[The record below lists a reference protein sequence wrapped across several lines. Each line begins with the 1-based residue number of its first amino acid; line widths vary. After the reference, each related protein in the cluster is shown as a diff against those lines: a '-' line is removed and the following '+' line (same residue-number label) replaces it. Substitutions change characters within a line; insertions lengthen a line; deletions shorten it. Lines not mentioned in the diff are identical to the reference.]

1 MTSINPFEISFYLD
15 VRNKLLKHPGCGS
28 LYLQVYSPSEK
39 RKNENGK
46 WSNGQ
51 KYFRLKKYVTPESW
65 KKILKSFAGSGSNLN
80 EQQKELRTY
89 CIAIQTE
96 ANKYN
101 SYSKAKTLKQFSAL
115 FNSDTNSDADTLLIW
130 DRFNQFIERKI
141 EGRKSEGTIKA
152 YRDAKASFLRF
163 DPTPQ
168 KLIYDIDIS
177 WLHEFIEYHVEIGN
191 SEETAK
197 SYLRQLRAVYTS
209 AWKKG
214 IISGRENPFAD
225 DDAPSL
231 DSSKRRTRQF
241 NLSKEQIETLAELE
255 PTSFHMKKAKDIFF
269 FLFMFSGL
277 RFSDMLILEYD
288 WILTDELG
296 KRIDFDPVKTKGRTG
311 LKGEVWITP
320 EIQEIMDRYPGKGKY
335 IFDFLEDD
343 MSLEAIKKKKHSII
357 ANVND
362 NLTKLAHKGVK
373 LPSKLSTYHAR
384 YSAASFISRE
394 TGASVNEVSEQM
406 VNSPKMAAGYIDTPE
421 KKKAMQ
427 SVLSSVL
434 KKNRS
439 N

>member
-1 MTSINPFEISFYLD
+1 MTSYDPFEISFWLD
-15 VRNKLLKHPGCGS
+15 IRNPRKKHGGAFT
-28 LYLQVYSPSEK
+28 LYLQVYSNLEKKQTFISTKRFLTIPSW
-39 RKNENGK
+39 GK
-46 WSNGQ
+46 I
-51 KYFRLKKYVTPESW
+51 K
-65 KKILKSFAGSGSNLN
+65 KSFLGSGSGLTSN
-80 EQQKELRTY
+80 EKEIREYLLGVRLES
-89 CIAIQTE
+89 Q
-96 ANKYN
+96 KYN
-101 SYSKAKTLKQFSAL
+101 DPNKAKTLKQFKDL

-130 DRFNQFIERKI
+130 ERFEQLIERKI
-141 EGRKSEGTIKA
+141 EARKSEGTIKA

-168 KLIYDIDIS
+168 KLVYDIDIS

>member
-1 MTSINPFEISFYLD
+1 MTSYDPFEISFWLD
-15 VRNKLLKHPGCGS
+15 IRNPRKKHGGAFT
-28 LYLQVYSPSEK
+28 LYLQVYSNLEKKQTFISTKRFLTIPSW
-39 RKNENGK
+39 GK
-46 WSNGQ
+46 I
-51 KYFRLKKYVTPESW
+51 K
-65 KKILKSFAGSGSNLN
+65 KSFLGSGSGLTSN
-80 EQQKELRTY
+80 EKEIREYLLGVRLES
-89 CIAIQTE
+89 Q
-96 ANKYN
+96 KYN
-101 SYSKAKTLKQFSAL
+101 DPNKAKTLKQFKDL

-130 DRFNQFIERKI
+130 ERFEQLIERKI
-141 EGRKSEGTIKA
+141 EARKSEGTIKA

-163 DPTPQ
+163 DPTPK
-168 KLIYDIDIS
+168 KLVYDIDIS

-231 DSSKRRTRQF
+231 DSSKRRTKQF

-427 SVLSSVL
+427 SVLSDVL

>member
-1 MTSINPFEISFYLD
+1 MTSYDPFEISFWLD
-15 VRNKLLKHPGCGS
+15 IRNPRKKHGGAFT
-28 LYLQVYSPSEK
+28 LYLQVYSNLEKKQTFISTKRFLTIPSW
-39 RKNENGK
+39 GK
-46 WSNGQ
+46 I
-51 KYFRLKKYVTPESW
+51 K
-65 KKILKSFAGSGSNLN
+65 KSFLGSGSGLTSN
-80 EQQKELRTY
+80 EKEIREYLLGVRLES
-89 CIAIQTE
+89 Q
-96 ANKYN
+96 KYN
-101 SYSKAKTLKQFSAL
+101 DPNKAKTLKQFKDL

-130 DRFNQFIERKI
+130 ERFEQLIERKI
-141 EGRKSEGTIKA
+141 EARKSEGTIKA

-163 DPTPQ
+163 DPTPK
-168 KLIYDIDIS
+168 KLVYDIDIS

-231 DSSKRRTRQF
+231 DSSKRRTKQF

-362 NLTKLAHKGVK
+362 NLTKLAQKGVK

-427 SVLSSVL
+427 SVLSDVL
-434 KKNRS
+434 KKTS
-439 N
+439 KK

>member
-1 MTSINPFEISFYLD
+1 MTSYDPFEISFWLD
-15 VRNKLLKHPGCGS
+15 IRNPRKKHGGAFT
-28 LYLQVYSPSEK
+28 LYLQVYSNLEKKQTFISTKRFLTIPSW
-39 RKNENGK
+39 GK
-46 WSNGQ
+46 I
-51 KYFRLKKYVTPESW
+51 K
-65 KKILKSFAGSGSNLN
+65 KSFLGSGSGLTSN
-80 EQQKELRTY
+80 EKEIREYLLGVRLES
-89 CIAIQTE
+89 Q
-96 ANKYN
+96 KYN
-101 SYSKAKTLKQFSAL
+101 DPNKAKTLKQFKDL

-130 DRFNQFIERKI
+130 ERFEQLIERKI
-141 EGRKSEGTIKA
+141 EARKSEGTIKA

-168 KLIYDIDIS
+168 KLVYDIDIS

-231 DSSKRRTRQF
+231 DSSKRRTKQF

-255 PTSFHMKKAKDIFF
+255 PTSYHMKKAKDIFF

-320 EIQEIMDRYPGKGKY
+320 EIQEIMDRYPGGGKY

-362 NLTKLAHKGVK
+362 NLTKLAHKDVK

-394 TGASVNEVSEQM
+394 TGASKEEVSEQM
-406 VNSPKMAAGYIDTPE
+406 VNSPKMASGYIDTPE

-427 SVLSSVL
+427 SVLSNVL
-434 KKNRS
+434 KKDKK
-439 N
+439 

>member
-1 MTSINPFEISFYLD
+1 MTSYDPFEISFWLD
-15 VRNKLLKHPGCGS
+15 IRNPRKKHGGAFT
-28 LYLQVYSPSEK
+28 LYLQVYSNLEKKQTFISTKRFLTIPSW
-39 RKNENGK
+39 GK
-46 WSNGQ
+46 I
-51 KYFRLKKYVTPESW
+51 K
-65 KKILKSFAGSGSNLN
+65 KSFLGSGSGLTSN
-80 EQQKELRTY
+80 EKEIREYLLGVRLES
-89 CIAIQTE
+89 Q
-96 ANKYN
+96 KYN
-101 SYSKAKTLKQFSAL
+101 DPNKAKTLKQFKDL

-130 DRFNQFIERKI
+130 ERFEQLIERKI
-141 EGRKSEGTIKA
+141 EARKSEGTIKA

-163 DPTPQ
+163 DPTPK
-168 KLIYDIDIS
+168 KLVYDIDIS

-320 EIQEIMDRYPGKGKY
+320 EIQGIMDRYPGGGKY

-427 SVLSSVL
+427 SVLSDVL

>member
-1 MTSINPFEISFYLD
+1 MTSYDPFEISFWLD
-15 VRNKLLKHPGCGS
+15 IRNPRKKHGGAFT
-28 LYLQVYSPSEK
+28 LYLQVYSNLEKKQTFISTKRFLTIPSW
-39 RKNENGK
+39 GK
-46 WSNGQ
+46 I
-51 KYFRLKKYVTPESW
+51 K
-65 KKILKSFAGSGSNLN
+65 KSFLGSGSGLTSN
-80 EQQKELRTY
+80 EKEIREYLLGVRLES
-89 CIAIQTE
+89 Q
-96 ANKYN
+96 KYN
-101 SYSKAKTLKQFSAL
+101 DPNKAKTLKQFKDL
-115 FNSDTNSDADTLLIW
+115 FNSDTNSDTDTLLIW
-130 DRFNQFIERKI
+130 ERFEQLIERKI
-141 EGRKSEGTIKA
+141 EARKSEGTIKA

-163 DPTPQ
+163 DPTPK
-168 KLIYDIDIS
+168 KLVYDIDIS

-231 DSSKRRTRQF
+231 DSSKRRTKQF
-241 NLSKEQIETLAELE
+241 NLSKEQIETLAELK
-255 PTSFHMKKAKDIFF
+255 PSSFHMKKAKDIFF

-362 NLTKLAHKGVK
+362 NLTKLAQKGVK

-427 SVLSSVL
+427 SVLSDVL
-434 KKNRS
+434 KKNKK
-439 N
+439 

>member
-1 MTSINPFEISFYLD
+1 MTSYDPFEISFWLD
-15 VRNKLLKHPGCGS
+15 IRNPRKKHGGAFT
-28 LYLQVYSPSEK
+28 LYLQVYSNLEKKQTFISTKRFLTIPSW
-39 RKNENGK
+39 GK
-46 WSNGQ
+46 I
-51 KYFRLKKYVTPESW
+51 K
-65 KKILKSFAGSGSNLN
+65 KSFLGSGSGLTSN
-80 EQQKELRTY
+80 EKEIREYLLGVRLES
-89 CIAIQTE
+89 Q
-96 ANKYN
+96 KYN
-101 SYSKAKTLKQFSAL
+101 DPNKAKTLKQFKDL

-130 DRFNQFIERKI
+130 ERFEQLIERKI
-141 EGRKSEGTIKA
+141 EARKSEGTIKA

-163 DPTPQ
+163 DPTPK
-168 KLIYDIDIS
+168 KLVYDIDIS

-231 DSSKRRTRQF
+231 DSSKRRTKQF
-241 NLSKEQIETLAELE
+241 NLSKEQIETLAELQ

-427 SVLSSVL
+427 SVLSDVL
-434 KKNRS
+434 KKS
-439 N
+439 KKC

>member
-1 MTSINPFEISFYLD
+1 MTSYDPFEISFWLD
-15 VRNKLLKHPGCGS
+15 IRNPRKKHRGAFT
-28 LYLQVYSPSEK
+28 LYLQVYSNLEKKQTFISTKRFLTIPSW
-39 RKNENGK
+39 GK
-46 WSNGQ
+46 I
-51 KYFRLKKYVTPESW
+51 K
-65 KKILKSFAGSGSNLN
+65 KSFLGSGSGLTSN
-80 EQQKELRTY
+80 EKEIREYLLGVRLES
-89 CIAIQTE
+89 Q
-96 ANKYN
+96 KYN
-101 SYSKAKTLKQFSAL
+101 DPNKAKTLKQFKDL

-130 DRFNQFIERKI
+130 ERFEQLIERKI
-141 EGRKSEGTIKA
+141 EARKSEGTIKA

-163 DPTPQ
+163 DPTPK
-168 KLIYDIDIS
+168 KLVYDIDIS

-277 RFSDMLILEYD
+277 RFSDMLVLEYD

-427 SVLSSVL
+427 SVLSDVL
-434 KKNRS
+434 KKSKR
-439 N
+439 

>member
-1 MTSINPFEISFYLD
+1 MTSYDPFEISFWLD
-15 VRNKLLKHPGCGS
+15 IRNPRKKHGGAFT
-28 LYLQVYSPSEK
+28 LYLQVYSNLEKKQTFISTKRFLTIPSW
-39 RKNENGK
+39 GK
-46 WSNGQ
+46 I
-51 KYFRLKKYVTPESW
+51 K
-65 KKILKSFAGSGSNLN
+65 KSFLGSGSGLTSN
-80 EQQKELRTY
+80 EKEIREYLLGVRLES
-89 CIAIQTE
+89 Q
-96 ANKYN
+96 KYN
-101 SYSKAKTLKQFSAL
+101 DPNKAKTLKQFKDL

-130 DRFNQFIERKI
+130 ERFEQLIERKI
-141 EGRKSEGTIKA
+141 EARKSEGTIKA

-163 DPTPQ
+163 DPTPK
-168 KLIYDIDIS
+168 KLVYDIDIS

-231 DSSKRRTRQF
+231 DSSKRRTKQF

-427 SVLSSVL
+427 SVLSDVL
-434 KKNRS
+434 KKS
-439 N
+439 KKC

>member
-1 MTSINPFEISFYLD
+1 MTSYDPFEISFWLD
-15 VRNKLLKHPGCGS
+15 IRNPRKKHGGAFT
-28 LYLQVYSPSEK
+28 LYLQVYSNLEKKQTFISTKRFLTIPSW
-39 RKNENGK
+39 GK
-46 WSNGQ
+46 I
-51 KYFRLKKYVTPESW
+51 K
-65 KKILKSFAGSGSNLN
+65 KSFLGSGSGLTSN
-80 EQQKELRTY
+80 EKEIREYLLGVRLES
-89 CIAIQTE
+89 Q
-96 ANKYN
+96 KYN
-101 SYSKAKTLKQFSAL
+101 DPNKAKTLKQFKDL

-130 DRFNQFIERKI
+130 ERFEQLIERKI
-141 EGRKSEGTIKA
+141 EARKSEGTIKA

-163 DPTPQ
+163 DPIPK
-168 KLIYDIDIS
+168 KLVYDIDIS

-231 DSSKRRTRQF
+231 DSSKRRTKQF

-362 NLTKLAHKGVK
+362 NLTKLAQKGVK

-394 TGASVNEVSEQM
+394 TGASKEEVSEQM
-406 VNSPKMAAGYIDTPE
+406 VNSPKMASGYIDTPE

-427 SVLSSVL
+427 SVLSNVL
-434 KKNRS
+434 KKVKNE
-439 N
+439 